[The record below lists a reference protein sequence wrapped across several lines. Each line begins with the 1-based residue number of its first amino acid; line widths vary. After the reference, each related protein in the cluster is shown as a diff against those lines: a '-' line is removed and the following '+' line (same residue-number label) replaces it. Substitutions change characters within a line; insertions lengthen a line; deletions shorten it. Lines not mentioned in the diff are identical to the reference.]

1 MECRM
6 ELECFTI
13 LAMYLIYVSF
23 DYFTYW
29 IELYCEYGLQDI
41 GYRIWSMEYRV

>member
-6 ELECFTI
+6 ELERFTI

-23 DYFTYW
+23 DYFIYW
-29 IELYCEYGLQDI
+29 IEVYECGL
-41 GYRIWSMEYRV
+41 